1 MSPANPH
8 AAVTRRLR
16 DEGGVAL
23 VIALFLTAAA
33 SALAASLMYLSQTE
47 TYASNNYRVMTQ
59 ARYGAE
65 SGIHKAINCLRDAT
79 CYTKPTVAQLAAS
92 YTTTVSPVTYNGNPV
107 ILSANSDQAANY
119 PDAAQQSSF
128 AANATGTL
136 TADHVN
142 ITYAPYAKLLSAR
155 VVNIAGTDTVVLAW
169 EITSVGRIT
178 VGASTAEIE
187 VSSAVETQVITTI
200 NAKYAAFATNGGCGA
215 LKFAGG
221 MTTDSYDSTSA
232 LVAGV
237 PSISSNNGNVGT
249 NGNLTESGG
258 ATINGT
264 LSTPRVGVGSCSAGN
279 VDALTS
285 AGGATVSGGVLQLPQ
300 AVDTTTPVLPGCP
313 SSCPT
318 VDTGNQNFNANFEA
332 SAYDSTGTTYQDA
345 KVLSGTTMTL
355 RGGHTYVF
363 NSLTMNS
370 GSQIV
375 IAQDNP
381 ASPQAVTVY
390 LKGTSATT
398 VLDLSANSINN
409 PSYDSQRLSF
419 QYGGTNAV
427 KLNGGTTTALVL
439 NAPNADVTLNGNAD
453 VYGSILGKTVTDTGG
468 AHLHFDRHLSGSS
481 TTYSLGHDML
491 SAFTWK
497 KS

>member
-1 MSPANPH
+1 
-8 AAVTRRLR
+8 VTRRVR
-16 DEGGVAL
+16 DERGVAL

-79 CYTKPTVAQLAAS
+79 CYTAPTVAQLAAS
-92 YTTTVSPVTYNGNPV
+92 YTTTVSPVTYSGSPV
-107 ILSANSDQAANY
+107 ILSANADQASNY
-119 PDAAQQSSF
+119 PDVAQQESF
-128 AANATGTL
+128 ADHATGTL
-136 TADHVN
+136 TADHMN

-155 VVNIAGTDTVVLAW
+155 VININGTDTVVLSW
-169 EITSVGRIT
+169 EITSVGKIT
-178 VGASTAEIE
+178 VASSTAEIE
-187 VSSAVETQVITTI
+187 VSSAMETQVITTI

-221 MTTDSYDSTSA
+221 ATTDSFDST
-232 LVAGV
+232 AGLDPV
-237 PSISSNNGNVGT
+237 TNAPVKASSNGNVGT

-285 AGGATVSGGVLQLPQ
+285 AGGATVTGGVLQLPQ
-300 AVDTTTPVLPGCP
+300 SVSITTPLLPGCP
-313 SSCPT
+313 GSCPT
-318 VDTGNQNFNANFEA
+318 VNTGNQNFNANFEA
-332 SAYDSTGTTYQDA
+332 SNYDVAGATYKDA

-381 ASPQAVTVY
+381 ASPQPVTVY
-390 LKGTSATT
+390 IKGTSATT
-398 VLDLSANSINN
+398 ALDLSANSINN
-409 PSYDSQRLSF
+409 PTFKPDLLAF
-419 QYGGTNAV
+419 NYGGTNAV
-427 KLNGGTTTALVL
+427 KLNGGTNTALVL
-439 NAPNADVTLNGNAD
+439 NAPNGDVTLNGNAD
-453 VYGSILGKTVTDTGG
+453 IYGSIVGKTVTDTGG
-468 AHLHFDRHLSGSS
+468 AKLHFDRHLSASG